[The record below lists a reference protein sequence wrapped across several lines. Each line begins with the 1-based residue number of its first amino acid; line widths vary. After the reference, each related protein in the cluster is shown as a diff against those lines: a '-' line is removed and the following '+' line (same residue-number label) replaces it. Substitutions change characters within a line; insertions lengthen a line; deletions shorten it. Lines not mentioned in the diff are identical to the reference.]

1 MKNKD
6 LIIVVIGIFAIL
18 IFGGKTVFSQGEIIS
33 VNPPSSF
40 QGKTIHLIIQG
51 AGTNFV
57 QGKTNVRFDQ
67 YPEIDVLSTF
77 VNSPELITAQ
87 IEIGSNASPTPE
99 GEYCIFEIYTEI
111 NNSIYKY
118 VVDDKFR
125 VTGLEEDPE
134 AMITV
139 FPVQSIYLSDYD
151 FSNLQNLP
159 LLFTISVFYPG
170 EKIIHVRVEL
180 KHNEYGMVA
189 AADKKLDFNNSVKI
203 ITFDNREFDSYD
215 EDIAA
220 EEILENA
227 IGNGTIPPGGYIYY
241 VYLYDEGHNLIG
253 EKTMSEFYISGST
266 SGIDMI
272 APGTPLDSDPDIVFE
287 NTPYFQWFGGLAE
300 YNFTL
305 YEVLEGQKSAD
316 EIISNIPVYQEKG
329 LTTASFPYPNFAETL
344 EPRKTYAWQITSNI
358 LTSSGSQEIRGDVYW
373 FIYQKGNIS
382 GRELEEIRIYPDDID
397 LMPGDSVQIKVDGY
411 DINGDTLMVDCEW
424 KLIPEDMGKVDE
436 NGWFIAGD
444 KPGTVAVSTLCGSKE
459 DYVTINILEDKKGKT
474 EGKR

>member
-1 MKNKD
+1 MKRSFNKSSF
-6 LIIVVIGIFAIL
+6 IAVIGIFAVL
-18 IFGGKTVFSQGEIIS
+18 IFGGKTVLSQGEIIS

-40 QGKTIHLIIQG
+40 KGETIHLIIQG
-51 AGTNFV
+51 VGTNFI

-67 YPEIDVLSTF
+67 YPEIGVISTF

-87 IEIGSNASPTPE
+87 VEIGSNASPTPE

-111 NNSIYKY
+111 NNSTYKY
-118 VVDDKFR
+118 VIDDKFR
-125 VTGLEEDPE
+125 ITGLEEDPE

-139 FPVQSIYLSDYD
+139 FPVQSIHLSDYD

-159 LLFTISVFYPG
+159 LLFTISVFKST
-170 EKIIHVRVEL
+170 ESIINVRVEL
-180 KHNEYGMVA
+180 KHNELGMVA
-189 AADKKLDFNNSVKI
+189 AADKELRFDNTVKI

-215 EDIAA
+215 EDIAS

-227 IGNGTIPPGGYIYY
+227 IGNGTIPPGEYVYF
-241 VYLYDEGHNLIG
+241 VYLYDEDFNPIG
-253 EKTMSEFYISGST
+253 KGTTSEFYISGT
-266 SGIDMI
+266 ASGIDMI
-272 APGTPLDSDPDIVFE
+272 APGTPLGSDPDIVYE
-287 NTPYFQWFGGLAE
+287 NTPYFQWFGGLTE

-358 LTSSGSQEIRGDVYW
+358 LTSSGSQEINGDVYW
-373 FIYQKGNIS
+373 FVYQKGDIS
-382 GRELEEIRIYPDDID
+382 GRELKEIRIYPDDID
-397 LMPGDSVQIKVDGY
+397 LKPGDSAQIKVDGY
-411 DINGDTLMVDCEW
+411 DLNNETLMVDCDW
-424 KLIPEDMGKVDE
+424 KVIPEDMGKIDE

-444 KPGTVAVSTLCGSKE
+444 KPGTVAISVLCGSKE
-459 DYVTINILEDKKGKT
+459 DYVTINILEGKKQ
-474 EGKR
+474 